1 MGLIIEIFIELI
13 KLENYFFQKIH
24 LKKNFM
30 ITIHTLSFVDILDGG
45 LIKLSISILLIVSI
59 ISIFVKLFLRNEYI
73 MSGLILIYGANYL
86 YSQSIDSING
96 IFENRLT
103 YIFLIISYAGAFIL
117 DEKEKNY

>member
-1 MGLIIEIFIELI
+1 M
-13 KLENYFFQKIH
+13 
-24 LKKNFM
+24 
-30 ITIHTLSFVDILDGG
+30 DILDGG